1 MPDTSQHIVA
11 VYPGSFDPLTHG
23 HLDVIRR
30 AARLFNALI
39 VGVGQNPDKRPLF
52 SQRERI
58 AHLEPHT
65 RKMSNVRIEAYHGL
79 TMDFVRKCGGRV
91 LVRGIRD
98 MHDLSSELQQA
109 NVNLAI
115 GGVETVFLLTSDQHV
130 LTSSTYVKQIYE
142 LGGGDATRLK
152 RMVPENVA
160 GALAAK
166 LGRPRRRRSGPTD

>member
-1 MPDTSQHIVA
+1 MPESSQHIVA

-30 AARLFNALI
+30 AARLFNSLI

-58 AHLEPHT
+58 AQIEPHT
-65 RKMSNVRIEAYHGL
+65 RRMSNVRVEAYHGL
-79 TMDFVRKCGGRV
+79 TMDFVRKCAARV

-115 GGVETVFLLTSDQHV
+115 GGVETVFLLTRDQHV

-142 LGGGDATRLK
+142 LGGGDASRLK

-160 GALAAK
+160 RALAEK
-166 LGRPRRRRSGPTD
+166 LGRPRRRRSGPKD

>member
-1 MPDTSQHIVA
+1 MPGTSQNIVA

-30 AARLFNALI
+30 AARLFNTLV
-39 VGVGQNPDKRPLF
+39 VGIGQNPDKRPLF

-58 AHLEPHT
+58 AHIQPHVS
-65 RKMSNVRIEAYHGL
+65 KMPNVRIEAYHGL
-79 TMDFVRKCGGRV
+79 TMDFVQSCGGRV

-142 LGGGDATRLK
+142 LGGGDATRL
-152 RMVPENVA
+152 RRLVPENVA
-160 GALAAK
+160 RALAAK
-166 LGRPRRRRSGPTD
+166 LGRPRRRTGPTD